1 MWSRHTRDYV
11 GGEQCGRQAADISDD
26 KKEWILGDRPESGL
40 KRLTTRVPED
50 EEQEGD
56 AYESD
61 HGADEVHGHSSD
73 EGNEAYAFHGNGY
86 DLLATLVE
94 GGAARE
100 VGFRGHVSLL
110 RSVPGCEAEAQRCAP
125 ARN

>member
-11 GGEQCGRQAADISDD
+11 GGEQCGRQAADIADD
-26 KKEWILGDRPESGL
+26 KKEWILGDSPESGL

-50 EEQEGD
+50 EEQEGH

-73 EGNEAYAFHGNGY
+73 EGNEAYAFHGSNETKISDREPGKRGTQPECGWQTRKTSVA
-86 DLLATLVE
+86 DLLAV
-94 GGAARE
+94 
-100 VGFRGHVSLL
+100 
-110 RSVPGCEAEAQRCAP
+110 RCIA
-125 ARN
+125 